1 MGFWRWLTGQPKIS
15 RIEKELIK
23 QRQRIEEEQR
33 ITDHYVRIV
42 RDIIADPTNPLG
54 FSVVVDKAY
63 ESVVLSA
70 LQTYV
75 RQPYAVYKTT
85 DEDMEYIGQCKI
97 HVGYIQFPV
106 APVVAKKSSAHRFF

>member
-1 MGFWRWLTGQPKIS
+1 MGFWRWFTGPKLS
-15 RIEKELIK
+15 RLEKDLIQ
-23 QRQRIEEEQR
+23 QRERMEEEHR
-33 ITDHYVRIV
+33 IADHYVRIV
-42 RDIIADPTNPLG
+42 RDIIADPTNSLG
-54 FSVVVDKAY
+54 FSVVLDKAY

-70 LQTYV
+70 VQTYV